1 MKTDTSRVSKA
12 YRQIFFAVPLTVIAL
27 VALLVI
33 ASTNSSLLDRY
44 FLVLMVLNLVAAS
57 VLVIL
62 TAWLCIR
69 LFLQWRRHQFGS
81 QMTLRLTIQITLI
94 AVLPCLLLYA
104 VSSRFIGRS
113 IDSWFNVRVEHAL
126 DSGVNLSRTALA
138 NLRKQTAERVRILG
152 YALADQPQFEW
163 KIDLPRLRERY
174 GLTNV
179 MIANG
184 KGEILTTAFT
194 GPTLNIC
201 RSPGFAALTH
211 RCLKSSPRTLPFL
224 TRQSISSRLRLSRSR
239 TPHWASA
246 GNPRIPMRRNAT
258 LRNRGSRS

>member
-12 YRQIFFAVPLTVIAL
+12 DRQIFFAVPLTVIAL

-194 GPTLNIC
+194 GPTLKIQM
-201 RSPGFAALTH
+201 PAAEYL
-211 RCLKSSPRTLPFL
+211 SVA
-224 TRQSISSRLRLSRSR
+224 RLRGSYSSLLEEQLG
-239 TPHWASA
+239 T
-246 GNPRIPMRRNAT
+246 
-258 LRNRGSRS
+258 RGSRCAETPHSETGAHAAEAELLLPGRAGAAPRGT

>member
-138 NLRKQTAERVRILG
+138 NLRKQPAER
-152 YALADQPQFEW
+152 
-163 KIDLPRLRERY
+163 
-174 GLTNV
+174 
-179 MIANG
+179 G
-184 KGEILTTAFT
+184 KSI
-194 GPTLNIC
+194 
-201 RSPGFAALTH
+201 SPGSANATA
-211 RCLKSSPRTLPFL
+211 
-224 TRQSISSRLRLSRSR
+224 SR
-239 TPHWASA
+239 TS
-246 GNPRIPMRRNAT
+246 
-258 LRNRGSRS
+258 

>member
-113 IDSWFNVRVEHAL
+113 IDSWFKCPGGTRA
-126 DSGVNLSRTALA
+126 R
-138 NLRKQTAERVRILG
+138 LG
-152 YALADQPQFEW
+152 RQSVTHGTRESQKAD
-163 KIDLPRLRERY
+163 R
-174 GLTNV
+174 G
-179 MIANG
+179 
-184 KGEILTTAFT
+184 
-194 GPTLNIC
+194 
-201 RSPGFAALTH
+201 
-211 RCLKSSPRTLPFL
+211 
-224 TRQSISSRLRLSRSR
+224 TRQDPWLR
-239 TPHWASA
+239 AC
-246 GNPRIPMRRNAT
+246 
-258 LRNRGSRS
+258 